1 MPRRTLVAEGVN
13 AMSRIAIITGGSS
26 GIGRALGAAL
36 VARGDDVVLA
46 ARTEADVQRTAD
58 ELSAQGPGKAWGAVL
73 DVRNADE
80 VANLVNS
87 VYDSYGR
94 LDLMI
99 NNAGIWAIGY
109 AHELTLDY
117 WEQIYDTNVRG
128 VLHGVLAA
136 YPIMIKQGH
145 GQIANTASL
154 AGLLPSPLL
163 GPYTMTKHAVVGLT
177 MSVRL
182 EAQAHGVRVN
192 VICPGLIET
201 PILDKGNPPGL
212 RPAPHVFADARR
224 LMGHATHSAPYPVA
238 RLAREVLSDLDNDR
252 AIIVR
257 PSSARWL
264 WWLYRLSPRIAETY
278 GRSYVRWATEHMSA
292 MRVPDELTSSS
303 QS

>member
-1 MPRRTLVAEGVN
+1 MLRRTLAMEKVID
-13 AMSRIAIITGGSS
+13 MSRIVIITGGSS

-46 ARTEADVQRTAD
+46 ARTEADVQRTAG
-58 ELSAQGPGKAWGAVL
+58 ELSAQGPGKARGAVL

-80 VANLVNS
+80 VAGLVND

-99 NNAGIWAIGY
+99 NNAGIGVIGF
-109 AHELTLDY
+109 AHELTYGY

-154 AGLLPSPLL
+154 AGLVPSPLQ
-163 GPYTMTKHAVVGLT
+163 GPYTMTKHAVVGLS
-177 MSVRL
+177 MSLRV

-192 VICPGLIET
+192 LICPGVIET
-201 PILDKGNPPGL
+201 PLLDKGGPPGL
-212 RPAPHVFADARR
+212 PPTQHVFADARG
-224 LMGHATHSAPYPVA
+224 LLGHATHSAPYPAA
-238 RLAREVLSDLDNDR
+238 RLAREILSDLDKDR
-252 AIIVR
+252 PIIVR

-264 WWLYRLSPRIAETY
+264 WRLYRLSPRIAETY

-292 MRVPDELTSSS
+292 ARGPDELIPSTRS
-303 QS
+303 

>member
-1 MPRRTLVAEGVN
+1 MEKVIV
-13 AMSRIAIITGGSS
+13 MSRIVIITGGSS

-46 ARTEADVQRTAD
+46 ARTAADVQRTAG
-58 ELSAQGPGKAWGAVL
+58 ELSAQGPGKARGAVL

-80 VANLVNS
+80 VAGLVND

-99 NNAGIWAIGY
+99 NNAGIGVIGF
-109 AHELTLDY
+109 AHELTYGY

-154 AGLLPSPLL
+154 AGLVPSPLQ
-163 GPYTMTKHAVVGLT
+163 GPYTMTKHAVAGLT
-177 MSVRL
+177 MSLRV

-192 VICPGLIET
+192 LICPGVIET
-201 PILDKGNPPGL
+201 PLLDKGGPPGL
-212 RPAPHVFADARR
+212 PPTPHVFADARG
-224 LMGHATHSAPYPVA
+224 LLGHATHSAPYPAA
-238 RLAREVLSDLDNDR
+238 RLAREILSDLDKDR
-252 AIIVR
+252 PIIVR

-264 WWLYRLSPRIAETY
+264 WRLYRLSPRIAETY

-292 MRVPDELTSSS
+292 ARGPDELIPSTRS
-303 QS
+303 

>member
-1 MPRRTLVAEGVN
+1 VEGVTV
-13 AMSRIAIITGGSS
+13 MSRIVIITGGSS

-46 ARTEADVQRTAD
+46 ARTEADLQRTAD
-58 ELSAQGPGKAWGAVL
+58 ELSAQGPGKARGAVL
-73 DVRNADE
+73 DVQNADE
-80 VANLVNS
+80 VTDLVND

-99 NNAGIWAIGY
+99 NNAGIGVIGF

-117 WEQIYDTNVRG
+117 WERIYDTNVRG

-154 AGLLPSPLL
+154 AGLLPSPLQ
-163 GPYTMTKHAVVGLT
+163 GQYTMTKHAVVGLT
-177 MSVRL
+177 LSLRM

-192 VICPGLIET
+192 LICPGLIET
-201 PILDKGNPPGL
+201 PMLDKGGPPGL
-212 RPAPHVFADARR
+212 PATPHVFTDMRG
-224 LMGHATHSAPYPVA
+224 LLGHALHSAPYPVA
-238 RLAREVLSDLDNDR
+238 RLAREVLSDLDKDR
-252 AIIVR
+252 PIIVR

-264 WWLYRLSPRIAETY
+264 WRLYRLSPRVAEAY
-278 GRSYVRWATEHMSA
+278 GRSYVRWATGHMSA
-292 MRVPDELTSSS
+292 TRGPDELIPRA

>member
-1 MPRRTLVAEGVN
+1 MLRRTLAVEEVT
-13 AMSRIAIITGGSS
+13 AMSRIVIITGGSS
-26 GIGRALGAAL
+26 GIGKALGAAL

-46 ARTEADVQRTAD
+46 ARTEADLQRAAD
-58 ELSAQGPGKAWGAVL
+58 ELSAQGPGKARAAVL

-80 VANLVNS
+80 VTDLVND
-87 VYDSYGR
+87 VYDNYGR

-99 NNAGIWAIGY
+99 NNAGIGVIGF
-109 AHELTLDY
+109 AHEMTSGY
-117 WEQIYDTNVRG
+117 WERIYDTNVRG

-154 AGLLPSPLL
+154 AGLLPSPLQ

-177 MSVRL
+177 LSLRM

-192 VICPGLIET
+192 LICPGVIET
-201 PILDKGNPPGL
+201 PILDKGGPPGL
-212 RPAPHVFADARR
+212 PATPHVFTDARG
-224 LMGHATHSAPYPVA
+224 LLGHATHSSPYPVV
-238 RLAREVLSDLDNDR
+238 RLAREVLSDMDNDKS
-252 AIIVR
+252 IIVR

-264 WWLYRLSPRIAETY
+264 WRLYRFSPRLAEAY

-292 MRVPDELTSSS
+292 ARGPDELIPST
-303 QS
+303 QL

>member
-1 MPRRTLVAEGVN
+1 MPRRSLRAEGLI
-13 AMSRIAIITGGSS
+13 AMSRVVIITGGSS

-46 ARTEADVQRTAD
+46 ARTEADVQRTVG
-58 ELSAQGPGKAWGAVL
+58 ELRAQGPGKARGAVL

-80 VANLVNS
+80 VAGLVND
-87 VYDSYGR
+87 VYDNYGR

-99 NNAGIWAIGY
+99 NNAGIGVIGF
-109 AHELTLDY
+109 ADELAPAC

-154 AGLLPSPLL
+154 AGLVPAPLQ

-177 MSVRL
+177 ISLRV
-182 EAQAHGVRVN
+182 EARAHGVRVN
-192 VICPGLIET
+192 LICPGVIET
-201 PILDKGNPPGL
+201 PLLDKAAAPGL
-212 RPAPHVFADARR
+212 PPTPHVFADARG
-224 LMGHATHSAPYPVA
+224 LLGHATHTTPYPAV
-238 RLAREVLSDLDNDR
+238 RLAREVLRDLDQDR

-264 WWLYRLSPRIAETY
+264 WRLYRLSPRIAETY

-292 MRVPDELTSSS
+292 TRDPDELIPSTRS
-303 QS
+303 

>member
-1 MPRRTLVAEGVN
+1 MEKVIV
-13 AMSRIAIITGGSS
+13 MSRIVIITGGSS

-46 ARTEADVQRTAD
+46 ARTEADVQRTAG
-58 ELSAQGPGKAWGAVL
+58 ELSAQGPGKARGAVL

-80 VANLVNS
+80 VAGLVND
-87 VYDSYGR
+87 VYDNYGR

-99 NNAGIWAIGY
+99 NNAGICVTGFADEMTPG
-109 AHELTLDY
+109 Y

-145 GQIANTASL
+145 GQIANTASI
-154 AGLLPSPLL
+154 AGLVPAPLQ
-163 GPYTMTKHAVVGLT
+163 GPYTMTKHAVAGLT
-177 MSVRL
+177 MSLRV

-192 VICPGLIET
+192 LICPGVIET
-201 PILDKGNPPGL
+201 PLLDKGGPPGL
-212 RPAPHVFADARR
+212 PPTPHVFADARG
-224 LMGHATHSAPYPVA
+224 LMRHATHSAPYPAA
-238 RLAREVLSDLDNDR
+238 RLAREVLSDLDKDR
-252 AIIVR
+252 SIIVR

-264 WWLYRLSPRIAETY
+264 WRLYRLSPRMAETY
-278 GRSYVRWATEHMSA
+278 GRSYVRWATEHMST
-292 MRVPDELTSSS
+292 PCGQDELTPST

>member
-1 MPRRTLVAEGVN
+1 
-13 AMSRIAIITGGSS
+13 MSRIAIITGGSS
-26 GIGRALGAAL
+26 GIGRALGAVL

-46 ARTEADVQRTAD
+46 ARTGADLQRAAD
-58 ELSAQGPGKAWGAVL
+58 ELSAQGPGKARGAVF
-73 DVRNADE
+73 DVRNAGE
-80 VANLVNS
+80 VAGLVND

-99 NNAGIWAIGY
+99 NNAGIAVIGF
-109 AHELTLDY
+109 ADELTPGY
-117 WEQIYDTNVRG
+117 WERTYDTNVRG

-136 YPIMIKQGH
+136 YPIMTRQGH

-163 GPYTMTKHAVVGLT
+163 GPYSMTKHAVVGLT
-177 MSVRL
+177 LSLRV

-192 VICPGLIET
+192 VICPSFIET
-201 PILDKGNPPGL
+201 PLWDRGGPPSL
-212 RPAPHVFADARR
+212 PATPHVFADAWG
-224 LMGHATHSAPYPVA
+224 LVGHAVHSAPYPAA
-238 RLAREVLSDLDNDR
+238 RLAREVLSDLDDDR
-252 AIIVR
+252 PIIVR

-292 MRVPDELTSSS
+292 TRAADELIPSTRS
-303 QS
+303 